1 MISIPLDHDIFAP
14 CFMTLGMGQ
23 YLLVSSLWELEG
35 FVPCCC
41 VKIV

>member
-1 MISIPLDHDIFAP
+1 MISIRLDHDTFAP

-23 YLLVSSLWELEG
+23 YLLVYSLWELED
-35 FVPCCC
+35 FVPCCY